1 MNKSLLLSFVGTDRA
16 GLTND
21 ISNTIADCNGN
32 WMESRLVELSGK
44 FAGILLIRL
53 PASDVDKLKANLDAL
68 PNSDLTWVIEN
79 VDKAENAPQP
89 HRSMT
94 LELIGNDRSGIV
106 RDVTECL
113 VDLNLNV
120 EEMSSEFSDAPM
132 SSEKLFKAII
142 RVSSGLDETTCDNI
156 QDALESL
163 ANELMIEIQED

>member
-1 MNKSLLLSFVGTDRA
+1 MKKSLLLSFVGTDRA

-21 ISNTIADCNGN
+21 ISNVIAKCNGN

-44 FAGILLIRL
+44 FAGILLINL
-53 PASDVDKLKANLDAL
+53 PSANTEQLKTSLNDL

-79 VDKAENAPQP
+79 IESTDSSVQP
-89 HRSMT
+89 HRSMS
-94 LELIGNDRSGIV
+94 LELVGNDRPGIV

-113 VDLNLNV
+113 AKLKLNV

-132 SSEKLFKAII
+132 SSEKLFKANI
-142 RVSSGLDETTCDNI
+142 RVSTGLDETSCDDI

-163 ANELMIEIQED
+163 ANELMIEIQEN